1 VRQVVARQEQV
12 ATAASWLC
20 RVSAKE
26 ITMRLFVIAGVLAA
40 FAGSTA
46 FAQTSGYSHHAF
58 CLIKG
63 GSDKECAYDTMAQ
76 CLQAKTGNTDTCQ
89 PNSTPQNH

>member
-1 VRQVVARQEQV
+1 
-12 ATAASWLC
+12 
-20 RVSAKE
+20 
-26 ITMRLFVIAGVLAA
+26 MRLFVIAGVFAA
-40 FAGSTA
+40 FAGSSA
-46 FAQTSGYSHHAF
+46 FAQSSYTHHGF

-89 PNSTPQNH
+89 PNTAPQNH

>member
-1 VRQVVARQEQV
+1 
-12 ATAASWLC
+12 
-20 RVSAKE
+20 VSAKE
-26 ITMRLFVIAGVLAA
+26 ITMRLFVIAGVMAA